1 MAILE
6 EKTLPFKI
14 KLEAGDKRAQ
24 GMYILLKPAE
34 NKYTAKGV
42 TATPNRNYKIEIA
55 VEAIHNNKRC
65 RGKKVFNITKGT
77 SIIRAVE
84 SMISKRNEMIN
95 TLKEKG
101 TLKTENIKLPKI
113 NPKDRSFKN
122 VYQAWI
128 NVKRIDK
135 RANTIRVYEVCYKNY
150 LSGAFDKMLIDDI
163 TENHIQN
170 LINESI
176 ENKKKP
182 TTIKTIKLVMQPL
195 LEVNDVMLNWKK
207 IVFPKHTSER
217 KFKGS
222 DEDAIKISKAL
233 LTYEHPIMRGIF
245 AFLLTGRRINEVLQ
259 LKHEHINYK
268 NNTFTI
274 VAENSKNKKEHTFKL
289 LPILLN
295 AIKEQKTTTG
305 KIFPMGRDNTIYH
318 FKKCMRSIDIH
329 NMVMHD
335 LRSMVG
341 VVSLRNG
348 ADIFSVSKMLSHT
361 NLSTTQRSYL
371 TDGSELA
378 LGAQSTIE
386 MLISSNNKNIIDVEI
401 EDNKFLAI
409 KSLYPNATDEQIKKA
424 VSILEQKLV
433 LNNIF

>member
-1 MAILE
+1 MVILK
-6 EKTLPFKI
+6 EKTVPIKI

-24 GMYILLKPAE
+24 GMYILLKPSE
-34 NKYTAKGV
+34 EKYTAKGV

-55 VEAIHNNKRC
+55 VEAIYKNQRC

-77 SIIRAVE
+77 SIIRAIE
-84 SMISKRNEMIN
+84 SMISKRNEMISI
-95 TLKEKG
+95 LKEKG
-101 TLKTENIKLPKI
+101 TLKTENIKLHKVD
-113 NPKDRSFKN
+113 PKDRSFKN

-128 NVKRIDK
+128 NLKRIDK
-135 RANTIRVYEVCYKNY
+135 RANTIKVYEVCYKNY
-150 LSGAFDKMLIDDI
+150 LSNTFDKMIIDDI

-176 ENKKKP
+176 EKKKKP
-182 TTIKTIKLVMQPL
+182 TTIKTIKLVMQPI
-195 LEVNDVMLNWKK
+195 LELNDVMLNWKK

-233 LTYEHPIMRGIF
+233 LTYKHPIMRGIF
-245 AFLLTGRRINEVLQ
+245 AFLLTGRRVNEVLQ
-259 LKHEHINYK
+259 LKHEDINYK

-274 VAENSKNKKEHTFKL
+274 PAENSKNRKEHTFKL
-289 LPILLN
+289 LPILQK
-295 AIKEQKTTTG
+295 AIQEQKTKSG
-305 KIFPMGRDNTIYH
+305 RIFPMGRDNTIYH

-378 LGAQSTIE
+378 LGAQTTIE
-386 MLISSNNKNIIDVEI
+386 MLINSNENIIDVEI

-409 KSLYPNATDEQIKKA
+409 KNLYPNATDEQIKKA
-424 VSILEQKLV
+424 ISILEIQQ
-433 LNNIF
+433 IE

>member
-1 MAILE
+1 MVILE
-6 EKTLPFKI
+6 EKTVPFKI

-24 GMYILLKPAE
+24 GMYILLKPSE
-34 NKYTAKGV
+34 EKYTAKGV

-55 VEAIHNNKRC
+55 IEAIYKNKRC

-84 SMISKRNEMIN
+84 SMISKRNEMISI
-95 TLKEKG
+95 LKEKG
-101 TLKTENIKLPKI
+101 TLKTENIKLPKVD
-113 NPKDRSFKN
+113 PKDRSFEN

-135 RANTIRVYEVCYKNY
+135 RANTIKVYEVCYKNY
-150 LSGAFDKMLIDDI
+150 LSNAFNKMIIDDI
-163 TENHIQN
+163 TETHIQN
-170 LINESI
+170 LINEAI
-176 ENKKKP
+176 EKKKKP

-222 DEDAIKISKAL
+222 DEEAMKIAKAL
-233 LTYEHPIMRGIF
+233 LTYEHPIIRGIF
-245 AFLLTGRRINEVLQ
+245 AFLLTGRRVNEVLQ
-259 LKHEHINYK
+259 LKHEHVNYK
-268 NNTFTI
+268 NNTFVI
-274 VAENSKNKKEHTFKL
+274 PAENSKNKKEHTFKL
-289 LPILLN
+289 LPILQK
-295 AIKEQKTTTG
+295 AIQEQKTTTG
-305 KIFPMGRDNTIYH
+305 RIFDMGRDNTIYH

-378 LGAQSTIE
+378 LGAQTTIE
-386 MLISSNNKNIIDVEI
+386 MLINSNNENIIDVEI

-409 KSLYPNATDEQIKKA
+409 KKLYPIATDEQIKK
-424 VSILEQKLV
+424 SNYYIRTKLV
-433 LNNIF
+433 E

>member
-1 MAILE
+1 MVILE
-6 EKTLPFKI
+6 EKTVPFKI

-24 GMYILLKPAE
+24 GMYILLKPSE
-34 NKYTAKGV
+34 EKYTAKGV

-55 VEAIHNNKRC
+55 IEAIYKNKRC

-84 SMISKRNEMIN
+84 SMISKRNEMISI
-95 TLKEKG
+95 LKEKG
-101 TLKTENIKLPKI
+101 TLKTENIKLPKVD
-113 NPKDRSFKN
+113 PKDRSFEN

-135 RANTIRVYEVCYKNY
+135 RANTIKVYEVCYKNY
-150 LSGAFDKMLIDDI
+150 LSNAFNKMIIDDI
-163 TENHIQN
+163 TEIHIQN
-170 LINESI
+170 LINEAI
-176 ENKKKP
+176 EKKKKP

-217 KFKGS
+217 KFRGS
-222 DEDAIKISKAL
+222 DEEAMKIAKAL
-233 LTYEHPIMRGIF
+233 LTYEHPILRGIF
-245 AFLLTGRRINEVLQ
+245 AFLLTGRRVNEVLQ
-259 LKHEHINYK
+259 LKHEHVNYK
-268 NNTFTI
+268 NNTFVI
-274 VAENSKNKKEHTFKL
+274 PAENSKNKKEHTFKL
-289 LPILLN
+289 LPILQK
-295 AIKEQKTTTG
+295 AIQEQKTTTG
-305 KIFPMGRDNTIYH
+305 RIFDMGRDNTIYH

-348 ADIFSVSKMLSHT
+348 ADIFSVSKMLSHS

-386 MLISSNNKNIIDVEI
+386 MLISANNENIIDVEI

-409 KSLYPNATDEQIKKA
+409 KNLFPNATDEQIKKA
-424 VSILEQKLV
+424 MTILEIELIK
-433 LNNIF
+433 

>member
-1 MAILE
+1 MVILE
-6 EKTLPFKI
+6 EKTVPFKI

-24 GMYILLKPAE
+24 GMYILLKPSE
-34 NKYTAKGV
+34 EKYTAKGV

-55 VEAIHNNKRC
+55 IEAIYKNKRC

-84 SMISKRNEMIN
+84 SMISKRNEMISI
-95 TLKEKG
+95 LKEKG
-101 TLKTENIKLPKI
+101 TLKTENIKLPKVD
-113 NPKDRSFKN
+113 PKDRSFEN

-135 RANTIRVYEVCYKNY
+135 RANTIKVYEVCYKNY
-150 LSGAFDKMLIDDI
+150 LSNAFNKMIIDDI
-163 TENHIQN
+163 TETHIQN
-170 LINESI
+170 LINEAI
-176 ENKKKP
+176 EKKKKP

-217 KFKGS
+217 KFRGS
-222 DEDAIKISKAL
+222 DEEAMKIAKAL
-233 LTYEHPIMRGIF
+233 LTYEHPILRGIF
-245 AFLLTGRRINEVLQ
+245 AFLLTGRRVNEVLQ
-259 LKHEHINYK
+259 LKHEHVNYK
-268 NNTFTI
+268 NNTFVI
-274 VAENSKNKKEHTFKL
+274 PAENSKNKKEHTFKL
-289 LPILLN
+289 LPILQK
-295 AIKEQKTTTG
+295 AIQEQKTTTG
-305 KIFPMGRDNTIYH
+305 RIFDMGRDNTIYH

-348 ADIFSVSKMLSHT
+348 ADIFSVSKMLSHS

-386 MLISSNNKNIIDVEI
+386 MLINSNNQNIIDVEI

-409 KSLYPNATDEQIKKA
+409 KKLYPIATDEQIKK
-424 VSILEQKLV
+424 SNYYIRTKLV
-433 LNNIF
+433 E

>member
-14 KLEAGDKRAQ
+14 KLEIGDKRAQ
-24 GMYILLKPAE
+24 GMYILLKPSE
-34 NKYTAKGV
+34 EKYTTKSV

-55 VEAIHNNKRC
+55 VEAIYKNKRC
-65 RGKKVFNITKGT
+65 RGKKVFNIAKGT

-84 SMISKRNEMIN
+84 NMIAKRNEMI
-95 TLKEKG
+95 TILKEKG
-101 TLKTENIKLPKI
+101 TLKTENIKLPKVD
-113 NPKDRSFKN
+113 PKDRSFRN

-150 LSGAFDKMLIDDI
+150 LSKTFDKMIIDDI
-163 TENHIQN
+163 TETHIQN
-170 LINESI
+170 LINEAI
-176 ENKKKP
+176 EKKKKP
-182 TTIKTIKLVMQPL
+182 TTIKTIKLVMQPI
-195 LEVNDVMLNWKK
+195 LELNDVMLNWKK

-222 DEDAIKISKAL
+222 DEDALKISKAL

-245 AFLLTGRRINEVLQ
+245 AFLITGRRVNEVLQ
-259 LKHEHINYK
+259 LKHEDINYK
-268 NNTFTI
+268 DNTFTI

-289 LPILLN
+289 LPILLK
-295 AIKEQKTTTG
+295 AIKEQKTITG
-305 KIFPMGRDNTIYH
+305 RIFPMGRDNAIYH
-318 FKKCMRSIDIH
+318 FKKCLRSIDIH

-378 LGAQSTIE
+378 LKAQSTIE
-386 MLISSNNKNIIDVEI
+386 MLINDEKIIDIEI

-409 KSLYPNATDEQIKKA
+409 KKLYPNATDEQINQA
-424 VSILEQKLV
+424 IGILEQKLV
-433 LNNIF
+433 E

>member
-1 MAILE
+1 MVILE
-6 EKTLPFKI
+6 EKTVPFKI

-24 GMYILLKPAE
+24 GMYILLKPSE
-34 NKYTAKGV
+34 EKYTAKGV

-55 VEAIHNNKRC
+55 IEAIYKNKRC

-84 SMISKRNEMIN
+84 SMISKRNEMISV
-95 TLKEKG
+95 LKEKG
-101 TLKTENIKLPKI
+101 TLKTENIKLPKVD
-113 NPKDRSFKN
+113 PKDRSFEN

-135 RANTIRVYEVCYKNY
+135 RANTIKVYEVCYKNY
-150 LSGAFDKMLIDDI
+150 LSNAFDKMIIDDI

-170 LINESI
+170 LINEAI
-176 ENKKKP
+176 EKKKKP

-217 KFKGS
+217 KFRGS
-222 DEDAIKISKAL
+222 DEEAMKIAKAL
-233 LTYEHPIMRGIF
+233 LTYEHPILRGIF
-245 AFLLTGRRINEVLQ
+245 AFLLTERRVNEVLQ
-259 LKHEHINYK
+259 LKHEHVNYK
-268 NNTFTI
+268 NNTFVI
-274 VAENSKNKKEHTFKL
+274 PAENSKNKKEHTFKL
-289 LPILLN
+289 LPILQK
-295 AIKEQKTTTG
+295 AIQEQKTTTG
-305 KIFPMGRDNTIYH
+305 RIFDMGRDNTIYH

-348 ADIFSVSKMLSHT
+348 ADIFSVSKMLSHS

-386 MLISSNNKNIIDVEI
+386 MLINSNNQNIIDVEI

-409 KSLYPNATDEQIKKA
+409 KKLYPIATDEQIKK
-424 VSILEQKLV
+424 SNYYIRTKLV
-433 LNNIF
+433 E

>member
-1 MAILE
+1 MVILE
-6 EKTLPFKI
+6 EKTVPFKI

-24 GMYILLKPAE
+24 GMYILLKPSE
-34 NKYTAKGV
+34 EKYTAKGV

-55 VEAIHNNKRC
+55 IEAIYKNKRC

-84 SMISKRNEMIN
+84 SMISKRNEMILI
-95 TLKEKG
+95 LKEKG
-101 TLKTENIKLPKI
+101 TLKTENIKLPKVD
-113 NPKDRSFKN
+113 PKDRSFEN

-135 RANTIRVYEVCYKNY
+135 RANTIKVYEVCYKNY
-150 LSGAFDKMLIDDI
+150 LSNAFNKMIIDDI

-170 LINESI
+170 LINEAI
-176 ENKKKP
+176 EKKKKP

-222 DEDAIKISKAL
+222 HEEAMKIAKAL
-233 LTYEHPIMRGIF
+233 LTYDHPTIRGIF
-245 AFLLTGRRINEVLQ
+245 AFLLTGRRVNEVLQ
-259 LKHEHINYK
+259 LKHEHVNYK
-268 NNTFTI
+268 NNTFVI
-274 VAENSKNKKEHTFKL
+274 PAENSKNRKEHTFKL
-289 LPILLN
+289 LPILQK
-295 AIKEQKTTTG
+295 AIQEQKTTTG
-305 KIFPMGRDNTIYH
+305 RIFDMGRDNTIYH

-348 ADIFSVSKMLSHT
+348 ADIFSVSKMLSHS

-386 MLISSNNKNIIDVEI
+386 MLINSNNQNIIDVEI

-409 KSLYPNATDEQIKKA
+409 KKLYPIATDEQIKK
-424 VSILEQKLV
+424 SNYYIRTKLV
-433 LNNIF
+433 E

>member
-1 MAILE
+1 MVILE
-6 EKTLPFKI
+6 EKTVPFKI

-24 GMYILLKPAE
+24 GMYILLKPSE
-34 NKYTAKGV
+34 EKYTAKGV

-55 VEAIHNNKRC
+55 IEAIYKNKRC

-84 SMISKRNEMIN
+84 SMISKRNEMISI
-95 TLKEKG
+95 LKEKG
-101 TLKTENIKLPKI
+101 TLKTENIKLPKVD
-113 NPKDRSFKN
+113 PKDRSFEN

-128 NVKRIDK
+128 NVKKIDK
-135 RANTIRVYEVCYKNY
+135 RANTIKVYEVCYKNY
-150 LSGAFDKMLIDDI
+150 LSNAFNKMIIDDI
-163 TENHIQN
+163 TETHIQN
-170 LINESI
+170 LINEAI
-176 ENKKKP
+176 EKKKKP

-217 KFKGS
+217 KFRGS
-222 DEDAIKISKAL
+222 DEEAMKIAKAL
-233 LTYEHPIMRGIF
+233 LTYEHPILRGIF
-245 AFLLTGRRINEVLQ
+245 AFLLTGRRVNEVLQ
-259 LKHEHINYK
+259 LKHEHVNYK
-268 NNTFTI
+268 NNTFVI
-274 VAENSKNKKEHTFKL
+274 PAENSKNKKEHTFKL
-289 LPILLN
+289 LPILQK
-295 AIKEQKTTTG
+295 AIQEQKTTTG
-305 KIFPMGRDNTIYH
+305 RIFDMGRDNTIYH

-348 ADIFSVSKMLSHT
+348 ADIFSVSKMLSHS

-386 MLISSNNKNIIDVEI
+386 MLISANNENIIDVEI

-409 KSLYPNATDEQIKKA
+409 KKLYPNATDEQIKKA
-424 VSILEQKLV
+424 INILEIHK
-433 LNNIF
+433 IK

>member
-1 MAILE
+1 MATLE
-6 EKTLPFKI
+6 EKMTPYKI
-14 KLEAGDKRAQ
+14 KLEVGDKRAQ
-24 GMYILLKPAE
+24 GMYILLKPSE
-34 NKYTAKGV
+34 EKYTAKGV
-42 TATPNRNYKIEIA
+42 TITPTRNYKIEIA
-55 VEAIHNNKRC
+55 VEAIYNNKRC

-84 SMISKRNEMIN
+84 NMIAKRNEMIN
-95 TLKEKG
+95 VLKEKG
-101 TLKTENIKLPKI
+101 TLKTETTKLPKI
-113 NPKDRSFKN
+113 DPKDRSFKN

-150 LSGAFDKMLIDDI
+150 LSKAFDKMIIDDI
-163 TENHIQN
+163 TETHIQN

-176 ENKKKP
+176 EKKKKP

-195 LEVNDVMLNWKK
+195 LEINDVLLNWKK
-207 IVFPKHTSER
+207 IVFPKHTTER
-217 KFKGS
+217 KFRGN
-222 DEDAIKISKAL
+222 DEDALKIAKAL
-233 LTYEHPIMRGIF
+233 LTYEHPIIRGIF

-268 NNTFTI
+268 NNTFKI
-274 VAENSKNKKEHTFKL
+274 PDEIYKNSKDHTFKL
-289 LPILLN
+289 LQFFFK

-318 FKKCMRSIDIH
+318 FKKCMSSIDIH
-329 NMVMHD
+329 DMVMHD

-386 MLISSNNKNIIDVEI
+386 MLINSDKKIIDVEVV
-401 EDNKFLAI
+401 EDNFLGI
-409 KSLYPNATDEQIKKA
+409 KKLFPNATDEQIKKA
-424 VSILEQKLV
+424 IAILVADNLDKLK
-433 LNNIF
+433 

>member
-24 GMYILLKPAE
+24 GMYILLKPSE
-34 NKYTAKGV
+34 EKYTAKGV

-55 VEAIHNNKRC
+55 VEAIYKNKRC

-84 SMISKRNEMIN
+84 NMIAKRNEMI
-95 TLKEKG
+95 TILKEKG
-101 TLKTENIKLPKI
+101 TLKTENIKLSKI
-113 NPKDRSFKN
+113 DPKDRSFKN

-150 LSGAFDKMLIDDI
+150 LLNAFDKMIIDDI
-163 TENHIQN
+163 TETHIQN
-170 LINESI
+170 LINEAI
-176 ENKKKP
+176 EKKKKP
-182 TTIKTIKLVMQPL
+182 TTIKTIKLVMQPI
-195 LEVNDVMLNWKK
+195 LELNDVMLNWKK

-222 DEDAIKISKAL
+222 DEDALKISKAL

-245 AFLLTGRRINEVLQ
+245 TFLITGRRINEVLQ

-274 VAENSKNKKEHTFKL
+274 LAENSKNKKEHTFKL

-305 KIFPMGRDNTIYH
+305 RIFPMGRDNAIYH
-318 FKKCMRSIDIH
+318 FKKCLRSINIH

-378 LGAQSTIE
+378 LKAQSTIE
-386 MLISSNNKNIIDVEI
+386 MLINSNNENIIEI

-409 KSLYPNATDEQIKKA
+409 KKLYPNATDEQINQA
-424 VSILEQKLV
+424 ISILEQ
-433 LNNIF
+433 N

>member
-1 MAILE
+1 MVILE
-6 EKTLPFKI
+6 EKTVPFKI

-24 GMYILLKPAE
+24 GMYILLKPSE
-34 NKYTAKGV
+34 EKYTAKGV

-55 VEAIHNNKRC
+55 IEAIYKNKRC

-84 SMISKRNEMIN
+84 SMISKRNEMISI
-95 TLKEKG
+95 LKEKG
-101 TLKTENIKLPKI
+101 TLKTENIKLPKVD
-113 NPKDRSFKN
+113 PKDRSFEN

-135 RANTIRVYEVCYKNY
+135 RANTIKVYEVCYKNY
-150 LSGAFDKMLIDDI
+150 LSNAFNKMIIDDI
-163 TENHIQN
+163 TEIHIQN
-170 LINESI
+170 LINEAI
-176 ENKKKP
+176 EKKKKP
-182 TTIKTIKLVMQPL
+182 TTIKTIKLLMQPL

-217 KFKGS
+217 KFRGS
-222 DEDAIKISKAL
+222 DEEAMKIAKAL
-233 LTYEHPIMRGIF
+233 LTYEHPILRGIF
-245 AFLLTGRRINEVLQ
+245 AFLLTGRRVNEVLQ
-259 LKHEHINYK
+259 LKHEHVNYK
-268 NNTFTI
+268 NNTFVI
-274 VAENSKNKKEHTFKL
+274 PAENSKNKKEHTFKL
-289 LPILLN
+289 LPILQK
-295 AIKEQKTTTG
+295 AIQEQKTTTG
-305 KIFPMGRDNTIYH
+305 RIFDMGRDNTIYH

-378 LGAQSTIE
+378 LGAQTTIE
-386 MLISSNNKNIIDVEI
+386 MLINFNNIIDVEI

-409 KSLYPNATDEQIKKA
+409 KNLYPNATDEQIKKA
-424 VSILEQKLV
+424 ISILEEKL
-433 LNNIF
+433 IIT

>member
-1 MAILE
+1 MVILE
-6 EKTLPFKI
+6 EKTVPFKI

-24 GMYILLKPAE
+24 GMYILLKPSE
-34 NKYTAKGV
+34 EKYTAKGV

-55 VEAIHNNKRC
+55 IEAIYKNKRC

-84 SMISKRNEMIN
+84 SMISKRNEMISI
-95 TLKEKG
+95 LKEKG
-101 TLKTENIKLPKI
+101 TLKTENIKLPKVD
-113 NPKDRSFKN
+113 PKDRSFEN

-128 NVKRIDK
+128 NVKKIDK
-135 RANTIRVYEVCYKNY
+135 RANTIKVYEVCYKNY
-150 LSGAFDKMLIDDI
+150 LSNAFDKMIIDDI

-170 LINESI
+170 LINEAI
-176 ENKKKP
+176 EKKKKP

-217 KFKGS
+217 KFRGS
-222 DEDAIKISKAL
+222 DEEAMKIAKAL
-233 LTYEHPIMRGIF
+233 LTYEHPILRGIF
-245 AFLLTGRRINEVLQ
+245 AFLLTGRRVNEVLQ
-259 LKHEHINYK
+259 LKHEHVNYK
-268 NNTFTI
+268 NNTFVI
-274 VAENSKNKKEHTFKL
+274 PAENSKNKKEHTFKL
-289 LPILLN
+289 LPILQK
-295 AIKEQKTTTG
+295 AIQEQKTTTG
-305 KIFPMGRDNTIYH
+305 RIFDMGRDNTIYH

-348 ADIFSVSKMLSHT
+348 ADIFSVSKMLSHS

-386 MLISSNNKNIIDVEI
+386 MLINSNNQNIIDVEI

-409 KSLYPNATDEQIKKA
+409 KKLYPIATDEQIKKA
-424 VSILEQKLV
+424 INILEIHK
-433 LNNIF
+433 IK

>member
-1 MAILE
+1 MVILE
-6 EKTLPFKI
+6 EKTVPFKI

-24 GMYILLKPAE
+24 GMYILLKPSE
-34 NKYTAKGV
+34 EKYTAKGV

-55 VEAIHNNKRC
+55 IEAIYKNKRC

-84 SMISKRNEMIN
+84 SMISKRNEMISI
-95 TLKEKG
+95 LKEKG
-101 TLKTENIKLPKI
+101 TLKTENIKLPKVD
-113 NPKDRSFKN
+113 PKDRSFEN

-128 NVKRIDK
+128 NVKKIDK
-135 RANTIRVYEVCYKNY
+135 RANTIKVYEVCYKNY
-150 LSGAFDKMLIDDI
+150 LSNAFNKMIIDDI
-163 TENHIQN
+163 TETHIQN
-170 LINESI
+170 LINEAI
-176 ENKKKP
+176 EKKKKP

-222 DEDAIKISKAL
+222 DEEAMKIAKAL
-233 LTYEHPIMRGIF
+233 LTYDHPTIRGIF
-245 AFLLTGRRINEVLQ
+245 AFLLTGRRVNEVLQ
-259 LKHEHINYK
+259 LKHEHVNYK
-268 NNTFTI
+268 NNTFVI
-274 VAENSKNKKEHTFKL
+274 PAENSKNKKEHTFKL
-289 LPILLN
+289 LPILQK
-295 AIKEQKTTTG
+295 AIQEQKTTTG
-305 KIFPMGRDNTIYH
+305 RIFDMGRDNTIYH

-348 ADIFSVSKMLSHT
+348 ADIFSVSKMLSHS

-386 MLISSNNKNIIDVEI
+386 LLINSNNENILDVEI
-401 EDNKFLAI
+401 EDNKFFAI
-409 KSLYPNATDEQIKKA
+409 KKLYPNATDEQIKKA
-424 VSILEQKLV
+424 INILEIHK
-433 LNNIF
+433 IK

>member
-1 MAILE
+1 MVILE
-6 EKTLPFKI
+6 EKTVPFKI

-24 GMYILLKPAE
+24 GMYILLKPSE
-34 NKYTAKGV
+34 EKYTAKGV

-55 VEAIHNNKRC
+55 IEAIYKNKRC

-84 SMISKRNEMIN
+84 SMISKRNEMISI
-95 TLKEKG
+95 LKEKG
-101 TLKTENIKLPKI
+101 TLKTENIKLPKVD
-113 NPKDRSFKN
+113 PKDRSFEN

-128 NVKRIDK
+128 NVKKIDK
-135 RANTIRVYEVCYKNY
+135 RANTIKVYEVCYKNY
-150 LSGAFDKMLIDDI
+150 LSNAFDKMIIDDI

-170 LINESI
+170 LINEAI
-176 ENKKKP
+176 EKKKKP

-217 KFKGS
+217 KFRGS
-222 DEDAIKISKAL
+222 DEEAMKIAKAL
-233 LTYEHPIMRGIF
+233 LTYEHPILRGIF
-245 AFLLTGRRINEVLQ
+245 AFLLTGRRVNEVLQ
-259 LKHEHINYK
+259 LKHEHVNYK
-268 NNTFTI
+268 NNTFVI
-274 VAENSKNKKEHTFKL
+274 PAENSKNKKEHTFKL
-289 LPILLN
+289 LPILQK
-295 AIKEQKTTTG
+295 AIQEQKTTTG
-305 KIFPMGRDNTIYH
+305 RIFDMGRDNTIYH

-348 ADIFSVSKMLSHT
+348 ADIFSVSKMLSHS

-386 MLISSNNKNIIDVEI
+386 MLIYSNNQNIIDVEI

-409 KSLYPNATDEQIKKA
+409 KKLYPIATDEQIKK
-424 VSILEQKLV
+424 SNYYIRTKLV
-433 LNNIF
+433 E

>member
-1 MAILE
+1 MVILE
-6 EKTLPFKI
+6 EKTVPFKI

-24 GMYILLKPAE
+24 GMYILLKPSE
-34 NKYTAKGV
+34 EKYTAKGV

-55 VEAIHNNKRC
+55 IEAIYKNKRC

-84 SMISKRNEMIN
+84 SMISKRNEMISI
-95 TLKEKG
+95 LKEKG
-101 TLKTENIKLPKI
+101 TLKTENIKLPKVD
-113 NPKDRSFKN
+113 PKDRSFEN

-128 NVKRIDK
+128 NVKKIDK
-135 RANTIRVYEVCYKNY
+135 RANTIKVYEVCYKNY
-150 LSGAFDKMLIDDI
+150 LSNAFNKMIIDDI

-170 LINESI
+170 LINEAI
-176 ENKKKP
+176 EKKKKP

-217 KFKGS
+217 KFRGS
-222 DEDAIKISKAL
+222 DEEAMKIAKAL
-233 LTYEHPIMRGIF
+233 LTYEHPILRGIF
-245 AFLLTGRRINEVLQ
+245 AFLLTGRRVNEVLQ
-259 LKHEHINYK
+259 LKHEHVNYK
-268 NNTFTI
+268 NNTFVI
-274 VAENSKNKKEHTFKL
+274 PAENSKNKKEHTFKL
-289 LPILLN
+289 LPILQK
-295 AIKEQKTTTG
+295 AIQEQKTTTG
-305 KIFPMGRDNTIYH
+305 RIFDMGRDNTIYH

-348 ADIFSVSKMLSHT
+348 ADIFSVSKMLSHS

-386 MLISSNNKNIIDVEI
+386 MLISANNENIIDVEI

-409 KSLYPNATDEQIKKA
+409 KKLYPNATDEQIKKA
-424 VSILEQKLV
+424 INILEIHK
-433 LNNIF
+433 IK

>member
-1 MAILE
+1 MVILE
-6 EKTLPFKI
+6 EKTVPFKI

-24 GMYILLKPAE
+24 GMYILLKPSE
-34 NKYTAKGV
+34 EKYTAKGV

-55 VEAIHNNKRC
+55 IEAIYKNKRC

-84 SMISKRNEMIN
+84 SMISKRNEMISI
-95 TLKEKG
+95 LKEKG
-101 TLKTENIKLPKI
+101 TLKTENIKLPKVD
-113 NPKDRSFKN
+113 PKDRSFEN

-135 RANTIRVYEVCYKNY
+135 RANTIKVYEVCYKNY
-150 LSGAFDKMLIDDI
+150 LSNAFNKMIIDDI
-163 TENHIQN
+163 TETHIQN
-170 LINESI
+170 LINEAI
-176 ENKKKP
+176 EKKKKP

-217 KFKGS
+217 KFRGS
-222 DEDAIKISKAL
+222 DEEAMKIAKAL
-233 LTYEHPIMRGIF
+233 LTYEHPILRGIF
-245 AFLLTGRRINEVLQ
+245 AFLLTGRRVNEVLQ
-259 LKHEHINYK
+259 LKHEHVNYK
-268 NNTFTI
+268 NNTFVI
-274 VAENSKNKKEHTFKL
+274 PAENSKNKKEHTFKL
-289 LPILLN
+289 LPILQK
-295 AIKEQKTTTG
+295 AIQEQKTTTG
-305 KIFPMGRDNTIYH
+305 RIFDMGRDNTIYH

-348 ADIFSVSKMLSHT
+348 ADIFSVSKMLSHS

-386 MLISSNNKNIIDVEI
+386 MLISANNENIIDVEI

-409 KSLYPNATDEQIKKA
+409 KNLFPNATDEQIKKA
-424 VSILEQKLV
+424 MTILEIELIK
-433 LNNIF
+433 

>member
-1 MAILE
+1 MVILE
-6 EKTLPFKI
+6 EKTVPFKI

-24 GMYILLKPAE
+24 GMYILLKPSE
-34 NKYTAKGV
+34 EKYTAKGV

-55 VEAIHNNKRC
+55 IEAIYKNKRC

-84 SMISKRNEMIN
+84 SMISKRNEMISI
-95 TLKEKG
+95 LKEKG
-101 TLKTENIKLPKI
+101 TLKTENIKLPKVD
-113 NPKDRSFKN
+113 PKDRSFEN

-135 RANTIRVYEVCYKNY
+135 RANTIKVYEVCYKNY
-150 LSGAFDKMLIDDI
+150 LSNAFNKMIIDDI
-163 TENHIQN
+163 TETHIQN
-170 LINESI
+170 LINEAI
-176 ENKKKP
+176 EKKKKP

-217 KFKGS
+217 KFRGS
-222 DEDAIKISKAL
+222 DEEAMKIAKAL
-233 LTYEHPIMRGIF
+233 LTYEHPILRGIF
-245 AFLLTGRRINEVLQ
+245 AFLLTGRRVNEVLQ
-259 LKHEHINYK
+259 LKHEHVNYK
-268 NNTFTI
+268 NNTFVI
-274 VAENSKNKKEHTFKL
+274 PAENSKNKKEHTFKL
-289 LPILLN
+289 LPILQK
-295 AIKEQKTTTG
+295 AIQEQKTTTG
-305 KIFPMGRDNTIYH
+305 RIFDMGRDNTIYH

-348 ADIFSVSKMLSHT
+348 ADIFSVSKMLSHS

-386 MLISSNNKNIIDVEI
+386 MLISANNENIIDVEI

-409 KSLYPNATDEQIKKA
+409 KKLYPNATDEQIKKA
-424 VSILEQKLV
+424 INILEIHK
-433 LNNIF
+433 IK

>member
-1 MAILE
+1 MVILE
-6 EKTLPFKI
+6 EKTVPFKI

-24 GMYILLKPAE
+24 GMYILLKPSE
-34 NKYTAKGV
+34 EKYTAKGV

-55 VEAIHNNKRC
+55 IEAIYKNKRC

-84 SMISKRNEMIN
+84 SMISKRNEMISI
-95 TLKEKG
+95 LKEKG
-101 TLKTENIKLPKI
+101 TLKTENIKLPKVD
-113 NPKDRSFKN
+113 PKDRSFEN

-128 NVKRIDK
+128 NVKKIDK
-135 RANTIRVYEVCYKNY
+135 RANTIKVYEVCYKNY
-150 LSGAFDKMLIDDI
+150 LSNAFNKMIIDDI
-163 TENHIQN
+163 TETHIQN
-170 LINESI
+170 LINEAI
-176 ENKKKP
+176 EKKKKP

-217 KFKGS
+217 KFRGS

-305 KIFPMGRDNTIYH
+305 KIFPMGRDNAIYH

-348 ADIFSVSKMLSHT
+348 ADIFSVSKMLSHS

-386 MLISSNNKNIIDVEI
+386 MLISANKENIIDVEI
-401 EDNKFLAI
+401 EDNNFLSI
-409 KSLYPNATDEQIKKA
+409 KNLFPNATDEQIKKA
-424 VSILEQKLV
+424 INILEINQIK
-433 LNNIF
+433 

>member
-24 GMYILLKPAE
+24 GMYILLKPSE
-34 NKYTAKGV
+34 EKYTSKGV

-113 NPKDRSFKN
+113 DPKDRSFKN

-135 RANTIRVYEVCYKNY
+135 RANTIKVYEVCYKNY

-176 ENKKKP
+176 EKKKKP
-182 TTIKTIKLVMQPL
+182 TTIKTIKLVMQPI
-195 LEVNDVMLNWKK
+195 LELNDVMLNWKK

-222 DEDAIKISKAL
+222 DEEAMKIAKAL
-233 LTYEHPIMRGIF
+233 LTYEHPIVRGIF
-245 AFLLTGRRINEVLQ
+245 AFLLTGRRVNEVLQ
-259 LKHEHINYK
+259 LKHEHVNYK
-268 NNTFTI
+268 NNTFI
-274 VAENSKNKKEHTFKL
+274 IPAENSKNKKEHTFKL
-289 LPILLN
+289 LPILQK
-295 AIKEQKTTTG
+295 AIQEQKTTTG
-305 KIFPMGRDNTIYH
+305 RIFDMGRDNTIYH

-386 MLISSNNKNIIDVEI
+386 MLINSNNENIIDVEI

-409 KSLYPNATDEQIKKA
+409 KKLYPNATDEQIKKA
-424 VSILEQKLV
+424 ISILEEKL
-433 LNNIF
+433 IIT

>member
-77 SIIRAVE
+77 SIIRAIE
-84 SMISKRNEMIN
+84 SMISKRNEMI
-95 TLKEKG
+95 TILKEKG

-113 NPKDRSFKN
+113 DPKDRSFKN

-150 LSGAFDKMLIDDI
+150 LSKAFDKMLIDDI
-163 TENHIQN
+163 TETHIQN
-170 LINESI
+170 LINEAI
-176 ENKKKP
+176 EKKKKP
-182 TTIKTIKLVMQPL
+182 TTIKTIKLVMQPI
-195 LEVNDVMLNWKK
+195 LELNDVMLNWKK

-274 VAENSKNKKEHTFKL
+274 PAENSKNKKEHTFKL

-305 KIFPMGRDNTIYH
+305 KIFPMGRDNAIYH

-335 LRSMVG
+335 LRSMVA

-371 TDGSELA
+371 TNGSELA
-378 LGAQSTIE
+378 LEAQTTIE
-386 MLISSNNKNIIDVEI
+386 MLINSNEDIIDIEI

-409 KSLYPNATDEQIKKA
+409 KKLYPNATDEQIKKA
-424 VSILEQKLV
+424 ISILEQKLV
-433 LNNIF
+433 E

>member
-1 MAILE
+1 MVILE
-6 EKTLPFKI
+6 EKTVPFKI

-24 GMYILLKPAE
+24 GMYILLKPSE
-34 NKYTAKGV
+34 EKYTAKGV

-55 VEAIHNNKRC
+55 IEAIYKNKRC

-84 SMISKRNEMIN
+84 SMISKRNEMISI
-95 TLKEKG
+95 LKEKG
-101 TLKTENIKLPKI
+101 TLKTENIKLPKVD
-113 NPKDRSFKN
+113 PKDRSFEN

-128 NVKRIDK
+128 NVKKIDK
-135 RANTIRVYEVCYKNY
+135 RANTIKVYEVCYKNY
-150 LSGAFDKMLIDDI
+150 LSNAFNKMIIDDI
-163 TENHIQN
+163 TETHIQN
-170 LINESI
+170 LINEAI
-176 ENKKKP
+176 EKKKKP

-217 KFKGS
+217 KFRGS
-222 DEDAIKISKAL
+222 DEEAMKIAKAL
-233 LTYEHPIMRGIF
+233 LTYEHPILRGIF
-245 AFLLTGRRINEVLQ
+245 AFLLTGRRVNEVLQ
-259 LKHEHINYK
+259 LKHEHVNYK
-268 NNTFTI
+268 NNTFVI
-274 VAENSKNKKEHTFKL
+274 PAENSKNKKEHTFKL
-289 LPILLN
+289 LPILQK
-295 AIKEQKTTTG
+295 AIQEQKTTTG
-305 KIFPMGRDNTIYH
+305 RIFDMGRDNTIYH

-348 ADIFSVSKMLSHT
+348 ADIFSVSKMLSHS

-386 MLISSNNKNIIDVEI
+386 MLISANNENIIDVEI

-409 KSLYPNATDEQIKKA
+409 KKLYPNATDVQINTA
-424 VSILEQKLV
+424 INILEQRLSID
-433 LNNIF
+433 N

>member
-1 MAILE
+1 MATSE
-6 EKTLPFKI
+6 EKIKPFKI
-14 KLEAGDKRAQ
+14 KLEPGDKRAQ
-24 GMYILLKPAE
+24 GMYILLKPSE
-34 NKYTAKGV
+34 EKYTAKGV
-42 TATPNRNYKIEIA
+42 TATPNRSYKIEIA
-55 VEAIHNNKRC
+55 VEAIYNNQRC

-77 SIIRAVE
+77 SIVRAVE
-84 SMISKRNEMIN
+84 SMISKRNEIFN

-101 TLKTENIKLPKI
+101 SLKTENIKLPKVD
-113 NPKDRSFKN
+113 PKDRSFGN

-128 NVKRIDK
+128 NVKKIDK
-135 RANTIRVYEVCYKNY
+135 RANTIKVYEVCYKNY
-150 LSGAFDKMLIDDI
+150 LSNAFDKMIIDDI
-163 TENHIQN
+163 TETHIQN

-176 ENKKKP
+176 EKKKKP
-182 TTIKTIKLVMQPL
+182 TTIKTIKLVMQPI
-195 LEVNDVMLNWKK
+195 LELNDVMLNWKK

-222 DEDAIKISKAL
+222 DEDTIKISKAL

-245 AFLLTGRRINEVLQ
+245 AFLLTGRRVNEVLQ
-259 LKHEHINYK
+259 LKHDDINYK

-274 VAENSKNKKEHTFKL
+274 PAENSKNRKEHTFKL

-295 AIKEQKTTTG
+295 AIKEQKTKTG
-305 KIFPMGRDNTIYH
+305 RIFPMGRDNTIYH
-318 FKKCMRSIDIH
+318 FKKCMRSINIH

-378 LGAQSTIE
+378 LGAQTTIE
-386 MLISSNNKNIIDVEI
+386 MLINSNENIIDVEI

-409 KSLYPNATDEQIKKA
+409 KNLYPSATDEQIKKA
-424 VSILEQKLV
+424 ISILEIQQ
-433 LNNIF
+433 IG

>member
-1 MAILE
+1 MATLE
-6 EKTLPFKI
+6 EKITPYKI
-14 KLEAGDKRAQ
+14 KLEVGDKRAQ
-24 GMYILLKPAE
+24 GMYILLKPSE
-34 NKYTAKGV
+34 EKYTAKGV
-42 TATPNRNYKIEIA
+42 TITPTRNYKIEVA
-55 VEAIHNNKRC
+55 VEVIYNNKRC

-84 SMISKRNEMIN
+84 NMIAKRNEMIS

-101 TLKTENIKLPKI
+101 TLKTETTKLPKI
-113 NPKDRSFKN
+113 DPKDRSFKN

-150 LSGAFDKMLIDDI
+150 LSKAFDKMIIDDI
-163 TENHIQN
+163 TETHIQN

-176 ENKKKP
+176 EKNKKP

-195 LEVNDVMLNWKK
+195 LEINDVMLNWKK
-207 IVFPKHTSER
+207 IVFPKHTTER
-217 KFKGS
+217 KFRGN
-222 DEDAIKISKAL
+222 DEDALKIAKAL
-233 LTYEHPIMRGIF
+233 LTYEHPIIRGIF

-268 NNTFTI
+268 NNTFI
-274 VAENSKNKKEHTFKL
+274 IPAENSKNRKEHTFKL
-289 LPILLN
+289 LPILVK

-329 NMVMHD
+329 DMVMHD

-386 MLISSNNKNIIDVEI
+386 MLINSDEKIIDVEVV
-401 EDNKFLAI
+401 EDNFLGI
-409 KSLYPNATDEQIKKA
+409 KKLFPNATDEQIKKA
-424 VSILEQKLV
+424 IHILESKLSID
-433 LNNIF
+433 N

>member
-1 MAILE
+1 MVILE
-6 EKTLPFKI
+6 EKTVPFKI

-24 GMYILLKPAE
+24 GMYILLKPSE
-34 NKYTAKGV
+34 EKYTAKGV

-55 VEAIHNNKRC
+55 IEAIYKNKRC

-84 SMISKRNEMIN
+84 SMISKRNEMISI
-95 TLKEKG
+95 LKEKG
-101 TLKTENIKLPKI
+101 TLKTENIKLPKVD
-113 NPKDRSFKN
+113 PKDRSFEN

-135 RANTIRVYEVCYKNY
+135 RANTIKVYEVCYKNY
-150 LSGAFDKMLIDDI
+150 LSNAFNKMIIDDI
-163 TENHIQN
+163 TEIHIQN
-170 LINESI
+170 LINEAI
-176 ENKKKP
+176 EKKKKP

-217 KFKGS
+217 KFRGS
-222 DEDAIKISKAL
+222 DEEAMKIAKAL
-233 LTYEHPIMRGIF
+233 LTYEHPILRGIF
-245 AFLLTGRRINEVLQ
+245 AFLLTGRRVNEVLQ
-259 LKHEHINYK
+259 LKHEHVNYK
-268 NNTFTI
+268 NNTFVI
-274 VAENSKNKKEHTFKL
+274 PAENSKNKKEHTFKL
-289 LPILLN
+289 LPILQK
-295 AIKEQKTTTG
+295 AIQEQKTTTG
-305 KIFPMGRDNTIYH
+305 RIFDMGRDNTIYH

-348 ADIFSVSKMLSHT
+348 ADIFSVSKMLSHS

-386 MLISSNNKNIIDVEI
+386 MLISANKENIIDVEI
-401 EDNKFLAI
+401 EDNNFLSI
-409 KSLYPNATDEQIKKA
+409 KNLFPNATDEQIKKA
-424 VSILEQKLV
+424 INILEINQIK
-433 LNNIF
+433 

>member
-1 MAILE
+1 MVILE
-6 EKTLPFKI
+6 EKTVPFKI

-24 GMYILLKPAE
+24 GMYILLKPSE
-34 NKYTAKGV
+34 EKYTAKGV

-55 VEAIHNNKRC
+55 IEAIYKNKRC

-84 SMISKRNEMIN
+84 SMISKRNEMISI
-95 TLKEKG
+95 LKEKG
-101 TLKTENIKLPKI
+101 TLKTENIKLPKVD
-113 NPKDRSFKN
+113 PKDRSFEN

-128 NVKRIDK
+128 NVKKIDK
-135 RANTIRVYEVCYKNY
+135 RANTIKVYEVCYKNY
-150 LSGAFDKMLIDDI
+150 LSNAFNKMIIDDI
-163 TENHIQN
+163 TEIHIQN
-170 LINESI
+170 LINEAI
-176 ENKKKP
+176 EKKKKP

-217 KFKGS
+217 KFRGS
-222 DEDAIKISKAL
+222 DEEAMKIAKAL
-233 LTYEHPIMRGIF
+233 LTYEHPILRGIF
-245 AFLLTGRRINEVLQ
+245 AFLLTGRRVNEVLQ
-259 LKHEHINYK
+259 LKHEHVNYK
-268 NNTFTI
+268 NNTFVI
-274 VAENSKNKKEHTFKL
+274 PAENSKNKKEHTFKL
-289 LPILLN
+289 LPILQK
-295 AIKEQKTTTG
+295 AIQEQKTTTG
-305 KIFPMGRDNTIYH
+305 RIFDMGRDNTIYH

-348 ADIFSVSKMLSHT
+348 ADIFSVSKMLSHS

-386 MLISSNNKNIIDVEI
+386 MLISANKENIIDVEI
-401 EDNKFLAI
+401 EDNNFLSI
-409 KSLYPNATDEQIKKA
+409 KNLFPNATDEQIKKA
-424 VSILEQKLV
+424 INILEINQIK
-433 LNNIF
+433 

>member
-1 MAILE
+1 MATLE
-6 EKTLPFKI
+6 EKILPFKI

-24 GMYILLKPAE
+24 GMYILLKPSE
-34 NKYTAKGV
+34 EKYTAKGV

-55 VEAIHNNKRC
+55 IEAIYKNKRC

-77 SIIRAVE
+77 SIIRAIE
-84 SMISKRNEMIN
+84 SMISKRNEMI
-95 TLKEKG
+95 TILKEKG
-101 TLKTENIKLPKI
+101 TLKTESIKLPKI
-113 NPKDRSFKN
+113 DPKDRSFEN

-150 LSGAFDKMLIDDI
+150 LAKAFDKMLIDDI
-163 TENHIQN
+163 TETHIQN
-170 LINESI
+170 LINEAI
-176 ENKKKP
+176 EKKKKP
-182 TTIKTIKLVMQPL
+182 TTIKTIKLVMQPI
-195 LEVNDVMLNWKK
+195 LELNDVMLNWKK

-245 AFLLTGRRINEVLQ
+245 AFLLTGRRVNEVLQ

-305 KIFPMGRDNTIYH
+305 KIFPMGRDNAIYH

-378 LGAQSTIE
+378 LGAQTTIE
-386 MLISSNNKNIIDVEI
+386 MLINSNNENIIDVEI

-409 KSLYPNATDEQIKKA
+409 KKLYPNATDEQIKKA
-424 VSILEQKLV
+424 ISILEEKL
-433 LNNIF
+433 IIT

>member
-77 SIIRAVE
+77 SIIRAIE
-84 SMISKRNEMIN
+84 SMISKRNEMI
-95 TLKEKG
+95 TILKEKG

-113 NPKDRSFKN
+113 DPKDRSFKN

-150 LSGAFDKMLIDDI
+150 LSKAFDKMLIDDI
-163 TENHIQN
+163 TETHIQN
-170 LINESI
+170 LINEAI
-176 ENKKKP
+176 EKKKKP
-182 TTIKTIKLVMQPL
+182 TTIKTIKLVMQPI
-195 LEVNDVMLNWKK
+195 LELNDVMLNWKK

-233 LTYEHPIMRGIF
+233 LSYEHPIMRGIF

-305 KIFPMGRDNTIYH
+305 KIFPMGRDNATYH

-335 LRSMVG
+335 LRSMVA

-371 TDGSELA
+371 TNGSELA
-378 LGAQSTIE
+378 LEAQTTIE
-386 MLISSNNKNIIDVEI
+386 MLINSNEDIIDIEI

-409 KSLYPNATDEQIKKA
+409 KKLYPNATDEQIKKA
-424 VSILEQKLV
+424 ISILEQKLV
-433 LNNIF
+433 E

>member
-1 MAILE
+1 MVILE
-6 EKTLPFKI
+6 EKTVPFKI

-24 GMYILLKPAE
+24 GMYILLKPSE
-34 NKYTAKGV
+34 EKYTAKGV

-55 VEAIHNNKRC
+55 IEAIYKNKRC

-84 SMISKRNEMIN
+84 SMISKRNEMISI
-95 TLKEKG
+95 LKEKG
-101 TLKTENIKLPKI
+101 TLKTENIKLPKVD
-113 NPKDRSFKN
+113 PKDRSFEN

-128 NVKRIDK
+128 NVKKIDK
-135 RANTIRVYEVCYKNY
+135 RANTIKVYEVCYKNY
-150 LSGAFDKMLIDDI
+150 LSNAFDKMIIDDI

-170 LINESI
+170 LINEAI
-176 ENKKKP
+176 EKKKKP

-207 IVFPKHTSER
+207 VVFPKHTSER
-217 KFKGS
+217 KFRGS
-222 DEDAIKISKAL
+222 DEEAMKIAKAL
-233 LTYEHPIMRGIF
+233 LTYEHPILRGIF
-245 AFLLTGRRINEVLQ
+245 AFLLTGRRVNEVLQ
-259 LKHEHINYK
+259 LKHEHVNYK
-268 NNTFTI
+268 NNTFVI
-274 VAENSKNKKEHTFKL
+274 PAENSKNKKEHTFKL
-289 LPILLN
+289 LPILQK
-295 AIKEQKTTTG
+295 AIQEQKTTTG
-305 KIFPMGRDNTIYH
+305 RIFDMGRDNTIYH

-348 ADIFSVSKMLSHT
+348 ADIFSVSKMLSHS

-386 MLISSNNKNIIDVEI
+386 MLINSNNQNIIDVEI

-409 KSLYPNATDEQIKKA
+409 KKLYPIATDEQIKK
-424 VSILEQKLV
+424 SNYYIRTKLV
-433 LNNIF
+433 E

>member
-1 MAILE
+1 MATLE
-6 EKTLPFKI
+6 EKITPFKI
-14 KLEAGDKRAQ
+14 KLEVGDKRAQ
-24 GMYILLKPAE
+24 GMYILLKPSE
-34 NKYTAKGV
+34 EKYTAKGV
-42 TATPNRNYKIEIA
+42 TITPTRNYKIEIA
-55 VEAIHNNKRC
+55 VEAIYNNKRC

-84 SMISKRNEMIN
+84 NMIAKRNEMIN
-95 TLKEKG
+95 ILKEKG
-101 TLKTENIKLPKI
+101 TLKTETTKLPKI
-113 NPKDRSFKN
+113 DPKDRSFNN

-150 LSGAFDKMLIDDI
+150 LSKAFDKMLIDDI

-176 ENKKKP
+176 EKKKKP
-182 TTIKTIKLVMQPL
+182 TTIKTIKVVMKPL
-195 LEVNDVMLNWKK
+195 LEINDVMLNWKK

-305 KIFPMGRDNTIYH
+305 KIFPMGRDNAIYH
-318 FKKCMRSIDIH
+318 FKKCLRSIDIH

-378 LGAQSTIE
+378 LGAQTTIE
-386 MLISSNNKNIIDVEI
+386 MLINSNNENIIDVEI

-409 KSLYPNATDEQIKKA
+409 KKLFPNASDEQIKKA
-424 VSILEQKLV
+424 LNTLETKLSID
-433 LNNIF
+433 N

>member
-1 MAILE
+1 MVILE
-6 EKTLPFKI
+6 EKTVPFKI

-24 GMYILLKPAE
+24 GMYILLKPSE
-34 NKYTAKGV
+34 EKYTAKGV

-55 VEAIHNNKRC
+55 IEAIYKNKRC

-84 SMISKRNEMIN
+84 SMISKRNEMISI
-95 TLKEKG
+95 LKEKG
-101 TLKTENIKLPKI
+101 TLKTENIKLPKVD
-113 NPKDRSFKN
+113 PKDRSFEN

-128 NVKRIDK
+128 NVKKIDK
-135 RANTIRVYEVCYKNY
+135 RANTIKVYEVCYKNY
-150 LSGAFDKMLIDDI
+150 LSNAFNKMIIDDI

-170 LINESI
+170 LINEAI
-176 ENKKKP
+176 EKKKKP

-217 KFKGS
+217 KFRGS
-222 DEDAIKISKAL
+222 DEEAMKIAKAL
-233 LTYEHPIMRGIF
+233 LTYEHPILRGIF
-245 AFLLTGRRINEVLQ
+245 AFLLTGRRVNEVLQ
-259 LKHEHINYK
+259 LKHEHVNYK
-268 NNTFTI
+268 NNTFVI
-274 VAENSKNKKEHTFKL
+274 PAENSKNKKEHTFKL
-289 LPILLN
+289 LPILQK
-295 AIKEQKTTTG
+295 AIQEQKTTTG
-305 KIFPMGRDNTIYH
+305 RIFDMGRDNTIYH

-348 ADIFSVSKMLSHT
+348 ADIFSVSKMLSHS

-386 MLISSNNKNIIDVEI
+386 MLISANKENIIDVEI
-401 EDNKFLAI
+401 EDNNFLSI
-409 KSLYPNATDEQIKKA
+409 KNLFPNATDEQIKKA
-424 VSILEQKLV
+424 INILEINQIK
-433 LNNIF
+433 